1 VSIGE
6 LVQAN
11 LTAPPVLAFA
21 LGLLA
26 ARIGTDLRLPHAVTT
41 LLSTYLLL
49 AIGLKGGQ
57 ALRETSLDELAVP
70 IVATLIIGLITP
82 LATYGALRHRQRF
95 GVADAAAI
103 AAHYGSV
110 SAVTFTAA
118 TGFALAAGREAEG
131 YLPALVAILE
141 VCGIV
146 VALLVAAR
154 RLGRATTTA
163 LREVVG
169 GKSSLLL
176 AGGVVI
182 GSVSGP
188 DGAAQ
193 LAPFFDEPFRGVLTL
208 FLLDLG
214 VVAGLRVAEVR
225 RVGPYLLGFAVVAP
239 LCFGLIGVALATLHG
254 LSPGGAGVFG
264 AMAASASYIAA
275 PAATSVGLPDANPA
289 MALTAALGITFPFNL
304 AIGIPLYAEA
314 ATMIG

>member
-1 VSIGE
+1 MVSIGE

-82 LATYGALRHRQRF
+82 LATYAALRHRQRF

-146 VALLVAAR
+146 VALLIAAR
-154 RLGRATTTA
+154 RLGR
-163 LREVVG
+163 
-169 GKSSLLL
+169 S
-176 AGGVVI
+176 
-182 GSVSGP
+182 
-188 DGAAQ
+188 
-193 LAPFFDEPFRGVLTL
+193 
-208 FLLDLG
+208 
-214 VVAGLRVAEVR
+214 
-225 RVGPYLLGFAVVAP
+225 
-239 LCFGLIGVALATLHG
+239 HG